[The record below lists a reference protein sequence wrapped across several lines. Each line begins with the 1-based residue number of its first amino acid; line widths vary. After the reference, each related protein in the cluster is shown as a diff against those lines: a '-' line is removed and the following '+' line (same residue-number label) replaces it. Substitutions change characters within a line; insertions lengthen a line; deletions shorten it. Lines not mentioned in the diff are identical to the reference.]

1 MFGSLDVSASALV
14 AQRTRLETISAN
26 IAGAQ
31 AIENAGGSYEPFR
44 RRIAVFA
51 QGDPAS
57 GKADGVHVREILHQP
72 SFTEK
77 YEPGSPYADPDTG
90 MVKYPDISPEVEVIN
105 AMAAFRAYEANVTAA
120 EATKSMMQASLRL
133 LA

>member
-1 MFGSLDVSASALV
+1 MFGSLDISASALV

-31 AIENAGGSYEPFR
+31 AVEDAHGSYAPFKK
-44 RRIAVFA
+44 RIAVFA
-51 QGDPAS
+51 QGDPTS
-57 GKADGVHVREILHQP
+57 GSPNGVHVSEILEQP
-72 SFTEK
+72 KYTER
-77 YEPGSPYADPDTG
+77 YEPDNKFADPNTG

-120 EATKSMMQASLRL
+120 QATKSMIQTSLRL
-133 LA
+133 IA